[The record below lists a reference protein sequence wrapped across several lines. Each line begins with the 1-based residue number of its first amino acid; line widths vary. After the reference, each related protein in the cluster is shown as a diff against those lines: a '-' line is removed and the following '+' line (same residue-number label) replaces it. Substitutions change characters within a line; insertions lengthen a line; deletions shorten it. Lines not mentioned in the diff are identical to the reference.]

1 MANFKSYTYC
11 TSPEDFEAL
20 WLTEVKTGAIFAGIA
35 TLAGLFFGGPVAI
48 LLGVIG
54 GFVMIC
60 HIFEF
65 LLGGKMI
72 CLGGDKCAIG
82 RVVGIE
88 TADSKSF
95 PDNIDNDYSIN
106 LLLWPHEPG
115 VDQATVEKDG
125 KQGGLIKEQDAT
137 KNLGLDF
144 VGYEGGLYANKKKSA
159 VLHCE
164 IEGAR
169 IYNMYQAVKVAY
181 PLLAIGLAL
190 LSIPVVG
197 WIVGGAL
204 ILIAL
209 LILLFS
215 WLFSDDGSLDD
226 TDSNTGELHI
236 EGDYKFD
243 EDGYAIEGPYKGDTI
258 FVMGRWVYDAG
269 HEGWN
274 ELHPIKH
281 LQKVNNG
288 SPEDTPKWCEMVG
301 QTKDPIVRGNQDK
314 KENKWEYHPLID
326 GCVPKNNEEPIIK

>member
-1 MANFKSYTYC
+1 MGNFKTYTYC
-11 TSPEDFEAL
+11 TSPSDFEAL

-54 GFVMIC
+54 GYVMIC
-60 HIFEF
+60 HVFEF

-88 TADSKSF
+88 TVANKSF
-95 PDNIDNDYSIN
+95 PGNIDNDYSIN
-106 LLLWPHEPG
+106 LLLYPHEPG
-115 VDQATVEKDG
+115 VDQITVENDG
-125 KQGGLIKEQDAT
+125 KQGFLIKEQDAT
-137 KNLGLDF
+137 KNLGLGF
-144 VGYEGGLYANKKKSA
+144 EGYMGGLYANVKKSA

-190 LSIPVVG
+190 LAIPVMG
-197 WIVGGAL
+197 WIAGAAL

-209 LILLFS
+209 LIMLFS

-226 TDSNTGELHI
+226 TDSNTGELHV

-243 EDGYAIEGPYKGDTI
+243 EDGYAVDGPYKGDTI

-269 HEGWN
+269 HDGWN
-274 ELHPIKH
+274 ELHPVKH
-281 LQKVNNG
+281 LQKVNTG
-288 SPEDTPKWCEMVG
+288 SPEDASKWCEMVG
-301 QTKDPIVRGNQDK
+301 QSRDPLVVANQDK
-314 KENKWEYHPLID
+314 KENNWELHPLID
-326 GCVPKNNEEPIIK
+326 GCVPATNDEPVIK